1 MMTNIMNAD
10 FYKLRKN
17 IASWLLPAAS
27 IVATLVTA
35 VFMFF
40 VDNGLTVEGG
50 QDVRASDVFGFTP
63 EGAMGV
69 QALQSNSSVFAILAV
84 VFAGLFVSNEFA
96 TGTIRNALCI
106 GKSRIQVYLSK
117 LTMSSVMLFVIMFVS
132 AVAFTTSFTIMYGF
146 GNDTDFAVTSIKVFA
161 LQLLYHLAYA
171 SLACMFAFLIQN
183 TVFSVSVGIFCV
195 VISGTLTDIFTA
207 FDGLGLFARLMPNY
221 YITRLADNFTDSSFI
236 LQSVAASLVFIVI
249 TSIVGCVVFRRRDV
263 K

>member
-1 MMTNIMNAD
+1 MNAD

-17 IASWLLPAAS
+17 IAAWLLPAAS

-50 QDVRASDVFGFTP
+50 QEVNASDVFGFTP

-69 QALQSNSSVFAILAV
+69 QALQSNSSIFAILAV

-106 GKSRIQVYLSK
+106 GKSRIQVYISK
-117 LTMSSVMLFVIMFVS
+117 LTMSGVMLFIIMFVS
-132 AVAFTTSFTIMYGF
+132 AVAFIASFSIMYGF
-146 GNDTDFAVTSIKVFA
+146 GDSADFVATSIKVFA

-195 VISGTLTDIFTA
+195 MISGVLTDVFTA

-221 YITRLADNFTDSSFI
+221 YITRLADNLADSGFI
-236 LQSVAASLVFIVI
+236 LQSILASLAFILI
-249 TSIVGCVVFRRRDV
+249 TSVAGCVVFKNRDV